1 MSSPAE
7 SNQDQIVP
15 SAVPSGQ
22 GNVSENPVP
31 LDLSMNVPTTSAETA
46 VRNVRFSDDIFTIPQ
61 VSFLEPTGWF
71 FFSNFSESFLIFD
84 F

>member
-1 MSSPAE
+1 MSSPDK

-15 SAVPSGQ
+15 STVPSGQ

-31 LDLSMNVPTTSAETA
+31 LDLSMNVPTTSAETV
-46 VRNVRFSDDIFTIPQ
+46 VRNVRFSDDVFAIPQ